1 MTHALLPVLI
11 VLSTCALSAG
21 SLAAEGKAPRRPN
34 LVFIIDDQHS
44 SDMLGS
50 YGNPD
55 VKTPNLDKF
64 AGEGV
69 RFSHCISNSPVC
81 TPYRGILL
89 SGQHPLNCGAIQ
101 NDLQILPGNG
111 TYLPEILRDAGYH
124 TGYYGKWHL
133 YGGDRERGIPA
144 GPYRYGFD
152 HEFLTNNCT
161 LLFDAAHAYYWDQ
174 DGKTKKLYGDWEP
187 YAQARQAMEFMDR
200 NGDKPFALF
209 IAWHPP
215 HNWAT
220 GAQEGYDAPKD
231 LLALYD
237 PAKLTLRPTVK
248 DTPRVRRMYQGHMAM
263 ISGIDRA
270 FGMLME
276 KLKERGLADNTIV
289 VFTADHGDMLQSYGW
304 PGNKGRAEHTSCRV
318 PLLVRWPAQLKP
330 GTSDLLMGTLDLMP
344 TLLGLMNLPVPAS
357 CQGRNAAEAVL
368 QGRDDGVDALPL
380 FYLPLNWRGVYT
392 HRYTYSVALHDPN
405 EAGVPGGRKTFNVL
419 YDRQTDP
426 WETRNLFDAPEAAG
440 IREKLHA
447 QTLEMMQR
455 FGDTGLSC
463 DEIIRR
469 VVREEDLPAV
479 MMPLA
484 RRPDGWNG
492 RLKGRPVD
500 LLKGPEPSGSGVPPE
515 DTDGQDARATT
526 HPASAPAP
534 LK

>member
-1 MTHALLPVLI
+1 MHHALLPVLI
-11 VLSTCALSAG
+11 VLSTGALSAD
-21 SLAAEGKAPRRPN
+21 SLAAEGKVPRQPN

-50 YGNPD
+50 SGNAD
-55 VKTPNLDKF
+55 IRTPNLDKF
-64 AGEGV
+64 AREGV
-69 RFSHCISNSPVC
+69 RFSHCVSNSPVC

-111 TYLPEILRDAGYH
+111 SYLPEILRDAGYR

-161 LLFDAAHAYYWDQ
+161 LLFDAARAYYWDQ
-174 DGKTKKLYGDWEP
+174 EGKTKKLYGDWEP
-187 YAQARQAMEFMDR
+187 YAQARQAMEFVDR
-200 NGDKPFALF
+200 HGDKPFALF

-237 PAKLTLRPTVK
+237 PARLTLRPTVK

-270 FGMLME
+270 LGMLME

-330 GTSDLLMGTLDLMP
+330 GTSDLLIGTLDLMP
-344 TLLGLMNLPVPAS
+344 TLLGLMKLPVPAS
-357 CQGRNAAEAVL
+357 CQGRNAAEAIL
-368 QGRDDGVDALPL
+368 QGRDDGVDAVPL

-405 EAGVPGGRKTFNVL
+405 EANVPGGKKTFNVL
-419 YDRQTDP
+419 YDRQVDP

-455 FGDTGLSC
+455 FGDTGLRC

-469 VVREEDLPAV
+469 VVLEEDLPAV
-479 MMPLA
+479 TMPLA
-484 RRPDGWNG
+484 RRPEGWNG

-500 LLKGPEPSGSGVPPE
+500 LLKSPEPSSSGVPPE
-515 DTDGQDARATT
+515 DTDGQDAKDVR
-526 HPASAPAP
+526 HE
-534 LK
+534 K